1 MSWKSTEK
9 SMEPFTCVLKND
21 KIPWS
26 ENIRIRIL
34 FRNVFQ
40 SIVREQVTRPRKT
53 FLHTPSSSIETDFT
67 LQIDCLIYV
76 LFRSNCLI
84 RSFWSEKKKNL
95 LDVFE
100 RSLLSSH
107 CFHKI
112 QIQLI
117 CNLLTEFSNLAK
129 VIFEG
134 ATYLLLL
141 DSSWREKKSLL
152 AC

>member
-1 MSWKSTEK
+1 M
-9 SMEPFTCVLKND
+9 
-21 KIPWS
+21 
-26 ENIRIRIL
+26 
-34 FRNVFQ
+34 
-40 SIVREQVTRPRKT
+40 VREQVTRPRKT
-53 FLHTPSSSIETDFT
+53 FLHTPSSSKETDFT

-84 RSFWSEKKKNL
+84 RQFLVWKEKNL

-117 CNLLTEFSNLAK
+117 CNLLTEFSTLAK

-141 DSSWREKKSLL
+141 DSSWREKIPISMLILITYLNLQLGQKDLQKSSFGTFNSSLDGLVKLL
-152 AC
+152 CPNGL